1 MSKKFKFELGGM
13 MFQLPIKY
21 LKTTD
26 WKGNPLKNK
35 KIDMGHVAAA
45 NVVKQYVQKKYP
57 NVVVSSSSSS
67 FSMGNS
73 VDIYISDERG
83 GEVDKSIISDVSS
96 FGKQFVYG
104 KFNGMIDM
112 YEMSGGDSKTDNGT
126 DIDGN
131 VKYLHVQNRPK
142 FCSVPDIVRM
152 INDMMNGQYVFG
164 KISLEKSIEQCKG
177 YGATDVNIN
186 KALQL
191 I

>member
-1 MSKKFKFELGGM
+1 MSKKIKFVLSGIEFELAEKFLQTKDYYGN
-13 MFQLPIKY
+13 PIKPTI
-21 LKTTD
+21 KM
-26 WKGNPLKNK
+26 N
-35 KIDMGHVAAA
+35 HVAAA
-45 NVVKQYVQKKYP
+45 NVVKQYVKKKYP

-83 GEVDKSIISDVSS
+83 GEVDESIISDVKS
-96 FGKQFVYG
+96 FGNQFVYG

-112 YEMSGGDSKTDNGT
+112 YEMTGGDSKTDNGT
-126 DIDGN
+126 TIDGS

-164 KISLEKSIEQCKG
+164 KISLEKSIEECKG
-177 YGATDVNIN
+177 YGATENNIN